1 MAHRKRLNSN
11 VLFARGDRPRSAAA
25 VVELSVCLPLL
36 VFIALATIEACAMIY
51 LKQSL
56 KIAAYESSRVGVVEG
71 ANSDNVNAQ
80 ADLILAT
87 RNVSGYTIAMVPS
100 DPASLQ
106 SGDYFRVSVSA
117 PCVANSLIGGWFFQ
131 SKTLTEFVEVLKE

>member
-1 MAHRKRLNSN
+1 MTRRPTGGKLRK
-11 VLFARGDRPRSAAA
+11 AAA

-36 VFIALATIEACAMIY
+36 VFISLATIESCAMIY

-56 KIAAYESSRVGVVEG
+56 KIAAYESSRVGVVDG
-71 ANSDNVNAQ
+71 ANMENVTAQ

-87 RNVSGYTIAMVPS
+87 RNVSNYSVEMTPS
-100 DPASLQ
+100 DPTNLQ
-106 SGDYFRVSVSA
+106 SGDYFRVSISA
-117 PCVANSLIGGWFFQ
+117 PCVSNSLIGGWFFQ